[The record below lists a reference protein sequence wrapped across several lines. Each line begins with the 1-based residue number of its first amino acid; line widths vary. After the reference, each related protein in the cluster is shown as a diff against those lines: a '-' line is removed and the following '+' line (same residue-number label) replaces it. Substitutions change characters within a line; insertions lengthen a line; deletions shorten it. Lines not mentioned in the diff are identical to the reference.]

1 MILLEQ
7 EKSCSGATGSLD
19 EQIISSI
26 TYDSTDEW
34 LETEFNIQKSNELAG
49 LRYRAWRCIG
59 YLECIQQT
67 EKYASYSVE
76 QIENELKDP
85 EGYLRVQRALL
96 SDVNGAWHRLDNLQ
110 LQCAVSPWHR
120 FDINPQTGNY
130 KKPHVHLVFY
140 FQGKKSMEQVVEIAH
155 KIFGEATPQVA
166 EPADSVPGAC
176 RYLCHLDAHEGDG
189 RYVYPIDGDYSY
201 FTFGGFDC
209 ASYMTATREQLMM
222 SLRDMLNVIDKQDI
236 REFSDFVDY
245 CNKHDAI
252 MFQRLTDSR
261 TRPFVDNYIRSRRW
275 KKRDAQTIKSDI
287 KQVVY
292 VYGNAGVGKTTF
304 AKRLAQKE
312 RMSIFISG
320 SSNDP
325 FEDYDGQEVVVLDD
339 LRPNIFDW
347 SDLLKILDPH
357 TFTLA
362 KARFHNKD
370 MSAVRVIVITSPLSP
385 VDFVE
390 KIRKKGSE
398 DIHQFYRRLAVAIH
412 ISKDKI
418 EFIEP
423 ATNKV
428 LSTKANDLLAD
439 FGSNDEVKADFINR
453 LIHL

>member
-1 MILLEQ
+1 MEQ

-26 TYDSTDEW
+26 TYDSTDSW
-34 LETEFNIQKSNELAG
+34 LETEFNIQTANELSKA
-49 LRYRAWRCIG
+49 RYRAWTCIG
-59 YLECIQQT
+59 YLECIQQV
-67 EKYASYSVE
+67 EQYADYSIE

-85 EGYLRVQRALL
+85 EGYLRVQRALA
-96 SDVNGAWHRLDNLQ
+96 SDVNGAWNRLDNLH

-120 FDINPQTGNY
+120 FDVNPQTGNY
-130 KKPHVHLVFY
+130 KKPHVHVVFY

-155 KIFGEATPQVA
+155 KIFGGATPSRAQPV
-166 EPADSVPGAC
+166 DSLPGTC

-201 FTFGGFDC
+201 LSFGGFDC
-209 ASYMTATREQLMM
+209 GSYMSATREQLMM
-222 SLRDMLNVIDKQDI
+222 SLRDMLNVIDTQDI
-236 REFSDFVDY
+236 REFSDFVSY

-252 MFQRLTDSR
+252 MFQRLTDPR

-312 RMSIFISG
+312 NLSIFISG

-370 MSAVRVIVITSPLSP
+370 ISAVKVIVITSPLSP
-385 VDFVE
+385 ADFVE
-390 KIRKKGSE
+390 KITKKGKE
-398 DIHQFYRRLAVAIH
+398 DIHQFYRRLAVVIH
-412 ISKDKI
+412 VLKDRI
-418 EFIEP
+418 EFLEP
-423 ATNKV
+423 ATNEV
-428 LSTKANDLLAD
+428 LRTKANDLLANFD
-439 FGSNDEVKADFINR
+439 TNDEAKADFINR
-453 LIHL
+453 LVNL

>member
-1 MILLEQ
+1 MEQ
-7 EKSCSGATGSLD
+7 EKSCSAVTGSLD

-26 TYDSTDEW
+26 TYDSTDSW
-34 LETEFNIQKSNELAG
+34 LETEFNIQTANELSKS
-49 LRYRAWRCIG
+49 RHRAWTCIG
-59 YLECIQQT
+59 YLECIQQV
-67 EKYASYSVE
+67 EDYANYSVE
-76 QIENELKDP
+76 QIENELRDP
-85 EGYLRVQRALL
+85 EGYLRVQRALMT
-96 SDVNGAWHRLDNLQ
+96 DVNGAWKRLDNLHI
-110 LQCAVSPWHR
+110 QCAVSPWHR
-120 FDINPQTGNY
+120 FDRNLQTGNY
-130 KKPHVHLVFY
+130 KKPHVHTVFY
-140 FQGKKSMEQVVEIAH
+140 FQGKKSFEQVVEIAH
-155 KIFGEATPQVA
+155 KVFGEATPSVVK
-166 EPADSVPGAC
+166 PVDSLAGMC

-201 FTFGGFDC
+201 LSFGGFDC
-209 ASYMTATREQLMM
+209 ASYMAATREQLML

-252 MFQRLTDSR
+252 MFQRLTDPR
-261 TRPFVDNYIRSRRW
+261 NRAFVDNYIRSRRW

-325 FEDYDGQEVVVLDD
+325 FEGYDGQEVIVLDD

-362 KARFHNKD
+362 KARFHNVDISTVK
-370 MSAVRVIVITSPLSP
+370 VIVITSPLSP
-385 VDFVE
+385 ADFVSQ
-390 KIRKKGSE
+390 ITRKGKE

-412 ISKDKI
+412 MSKQEIK
-418 EFIEP
+418 FLEP
-423 ATNKV
+423 ATNKLFEV
-428 LSTKANDLLAD
+428 KPNDLLVD
-439 FGSNDEVKADFINR
+439 FEINDEAKADFINR
-453 LIHL
+453 LVHL

>member
-1 MILLEQ
+1 MEQ

-26 TYDSTDEW
+26 TYDSTDSW
-34 LETEFNIQKSNELAG
+34 LETEFNIQTANELSKA
-49 LRYRAWRCIG
+49 RYRAWTCIG
-59 YLECIQQT
+59 YLECIQQV
-67 EKYASYSVE
+67 EQYADYSVE

-85 EGYLRVQRALL
+85 EGYLRVQRALA
-96 SDVNGAWHRLDNLQ
+96 SDVNGAWNRLDNLH

-120 FDINPQTGNY
+120 FDVNPQTGNY
-130 KKPHVHLVFY
+130 KKPHVHVVFY
-140 FQGKKSMEQVVEIAH
+140 FQGKKSMEQVVEIAR
-155 KIFGEATPQVA
+155 KIFGDATPSRAQSV
-166 EPADSVPGAC
+166 DSLPGTC

-201 FTFGGFDC
+201 LAFGGFDC
-209 ASYMTATREQLMM
+209 GSYMSATREQLMM
-222 SLRDMLNVIDKQDI
+222 SLRDMLNVIDTQDI
-236 REFSDFVDY
+236 REFSDFVSY

-252 MFQRLTDSR
+252 MFQRLTDPR

-312 RMSIFISG
+312 NLSIFISG

-370 MSAVRVIVITSPLSP
+370 ISAVKVIVITSPLSP
-385 VDFVE
+385 ADFVE
-390 KIRKKGSE
+390 KITKKGKE
-398 DIHQFYRRLAVAIH
+398 DIHQFYRRLAVVIH
-412 ISKDKI
+412 VLKDRI
-418 EFIEP
+418 DFLEP
-423 ATNKV
+423 ATNEV
-428 LSTKANDLLAD
+428 LRTKANDLLAN
-439 FGSNDEVKADFINR
+439 FNSNDEAKADFINR
-453 LIHL
+453 LVNL

>member
-1 MILLEQ
+1 MEQ
-7 EKSCSGATGSLD
+7 EKSCSAVTGSLD

-26 TYDSTDEW
+26 TYDSTDSW
-34 LETEFNIQKSNELAG
+34 LKTEFNIQTANELSKA
-49 LRYRAWRCIG
+49 RYRAWTCVG
-59 YLECIQQT
+59 YLECIQQV
-67 EKYASYSVE
+67 EQYADYSVE
-76 QIENELKDP
+76 QIETELKDP
-85 EGYLRVQRALL
+85 EGYLRVQKALA
-96 SDVNGAWHRLDNLQ
+96 SDVNGAWHRLDNLHI
-110 LQCAVSPWHR
+110 QCAVSPWHR
-120 FDINPQTGNY
+120 FDVNPQTGNY
-130 KKPHVHLVFY
+130 KKPHVHVVFY
-140 FQGKKSMEQVVEIAH
+140 FQGKKSMEQVTEIAH
-155 KIFGEATPQVA
+155 KIFGTAVTSFAQPV
-166 EPADSVPGAC
+166 DSLAGMC

-189 RYVYPIDGDYSY
+189 RYVYPIDGEYSY
-201 FTFGGFDC
+201 LTFGGFDC
-209 ASYMTATREQLMM
+209 GSYMAATREQLML

-252 MFQRLTDSR
+252 MFQRLTDPR
-261 TRPFVDNYIRSRRW
+261 NRAFVDNYIRSRRW

-325 FEDYDGQEVVVLDD
+325 FEGYDGQEVVVLDD

-362 KARFHNKD
+362 KARFHNVDISTVK
-370 MSAVRVIVITSPLSP
+370 VIVITSPLSP
-385 VDFVE
+385 ADFVAQ
-390 KIRKKGSE
+390 ITRKGKE

-412 ISKDKI
+412 MSKQEIK
-418 EFIEP
+418 FLEP
-423 ATNKV
+423 ATNKLFEV
-428 LSTKANDLLAD
+428 KPNDLLVD
-439 FGSNDEVKADFINR
+439 FEINDEAKVDFINK

>member
-7 EKSCSGATGSLD
+7 ENSRSAGTGGLD

-26 TYDSTDEW
+26 TYDSTYSW
-34 LETEFNIQKSNELAG
+34 LETEFNVQKSNELSKA
-49 LRYRAWRCIG
+49 RHRVWTCIG
-59 YLECIQQT
+59 YLECIQQVK
-67 EKYASYSVE
+67 KYAGYSVE

-85 EGYLRVQRALL
+85 EGYLRVQRALAF
-96 SDVNGAWHRLDNLQ
+96 DVNGAWNRLDSLH

-120 FDINPQTGNY
+120 FDVNPQTGNY
-130 KKPHVHLVFY
+130 KKPHVHVVFY
-140 FQGKKSMEQVVEIAH
+140 FQGKKSLEQVSLIAH
-155 KIFGEATPQVA
+155 KIFGDAVPEKIDPV
-166 EPADSVPGAC
+166 DSLPGMC

-189 RYVYPIDGDYSY
+189 RYIYPIDGEYSY
-201 FTFGGFDC
+201 LTFGGFDC
-209 ASYMTATREQLMM
+209 ASYMSATREQLMM
-222 SLRDMLNVIDKQDI
+222 SLRDMLDVIAKQDV

-252 MFQRLTDSR
+252 MFQRLTDPRNRS
-261 TRPFVDNYIRSRRW
+261 FVDNYIRSRRW
-275 KKRDAQTIKSDI
+275 KKRDSKLAQSNI

-312 RMSIFISG
+312 NLSIFITG

-339 LRPNIFDW
+339 LRPDIFDW

-370 MSAVRVIVITSPLSP
+370 MSSVKVIVITSPLSP
-385 VDFVE
+385 ADFVE

-412 ISKDKI
+412 ILKDEI
-418 EFIEP
+418 EYIEP
-423 ATNKV
+423 ATSKV
-428 LSTKANDLLAD
+428 LSTKANNLLVEFD
-439 FGSNDEVKADFINR
+439 SNDEVKADFINR